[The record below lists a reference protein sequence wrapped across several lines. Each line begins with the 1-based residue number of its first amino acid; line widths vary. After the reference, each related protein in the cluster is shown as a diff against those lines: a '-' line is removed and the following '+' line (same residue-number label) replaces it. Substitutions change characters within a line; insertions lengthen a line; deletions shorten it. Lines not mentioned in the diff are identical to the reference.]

1 MSYDETR
8 LFGMLSRIDERT
20 TITQKQLVNI
30 FERLGNLEKK
40 SPTCPHHE
48 SLMKAVSS
56 TQIDVKV
63 NDVKIVFVTTGLTT
77 FTVLFLTWVINSI
90 PIA

>member
-1 MSYDETR
+1 MMCDETR

-20 TITQKQLVNI
+20 TIIQDQQSNI
-30 FERLGNLEKK
+30 FDRLGNLEQK

-48 SLMKAVSS
+48 SLIKAISN
-56 TQIDVKV
+56 TQTDVKI

-77 FTVLFLTWVINSI
+77 FIVLFLTWMVNNISI
-90 PIA
+90 S

>member
-30 FERLGNLEKK
+30 FERLGDLEKK

-48 SLMKAVSS
+48 AMMKTIAN
-56 TQIDVKV
+56 TQTDVKV

-77 FTVLFLTWVINSI
+77 FTVLFLTWLINNL
-90 PIA
+90 PIS